1 MLNHKKF
8 LVANWKMT
16 VTSRQGIGLLE
27 TLLQVPF
34 HQDNT
39 RIIIAPSFVSI
50 GLIHDWILKNQL
62 PIELSAQNCAY
73 QYKGALTGEVSVEML
88 KEIGC
93 HYVIIGHS
101 ERRSLFH
108 EKEPELSMKVHLALQ
123 AGLIPI
129 LCIGESLEAFKAG
142 ETTSI
147 LSHQLSPYHRDLPMI
162 LAYEPIWS
170 IGTGIIPTKETLQ
183 KAIDHIKGLFPDTPL
198 LYGGSVNHDN
208 IKSLSEHSLLS
219 GFLVGGASS
228 KSDTFLP
235 LIQFMN
241 QTD

>member
-8 LVANWKMT
+8 LIANWKMT
-16 VTSRQGIGLLE
+16 VTSQQGIGFME
-27 TLLQVPF
+27 TLLQIPF
-34 HQDNT
+34 HQDST

-50 GLIHDWILKNQL
+50 SLIHDWILKNQL

-73 QYKGALTGEVSVEML
+73 QDKGALTGEVSVEML

-93 HYVIIGHS
+93 HYVMIGHS

-108 EKEPELSMKVHLALQ
+108 EKEPELSMKVQLTLQ

-147 LSHQLSPYHRDLPMI
+147 LSEQLSPYHRDLPI
-162 LAYEPIWS
+162 LLAYEPIWS
-170 IGTGIIPTKETLQ
+170 IGTGIIPTKEALK
-183 KAIDHIKGLFPDTPL
+183 KAIDYIKSRFPDTPL
-198 LYGGSVNHDN
+198 LYGGSVNQGN
-208 IKSLSEHSLLS
+208 IRSLSEHPLLS

-228 KSDTFLP
+228 QSETFLP